1 MKRFDF
7 RLQRLL
13 RLRQQLQ
20 KQAELRQGQVSMQL
34 EAAKVKVSRI
44 ESELA
49 QRSLAMAGYV
59 GQSIDPAVWQNGFQN
74 VLQMN
79 DTLNAAIEEKDK
91 VAEQLEV
98 ANKQRADATRDTEAI
113 DFLRERKL
121 KEHEYEVQRE
131 MQYFQDEIAM
141 RLWRKPR

>member
-1 MKRFDF
+1 
-7 RLQRLL
+7 
-13 RLRQQLQ
+13 
-20 KQAELRQGQVSMQL
+20 MQL

-79 DTLNAAIEEKDK
+79 DTLNAAIAEKDK
-91 VAEQLEV
+91 VAERLEV